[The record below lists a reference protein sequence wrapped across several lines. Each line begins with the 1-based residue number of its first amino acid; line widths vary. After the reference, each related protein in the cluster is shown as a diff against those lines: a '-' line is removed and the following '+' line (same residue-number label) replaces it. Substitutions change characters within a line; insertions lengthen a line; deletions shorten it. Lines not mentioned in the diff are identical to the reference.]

1 MMNKMTYVKALEI
14 AMKSVEDN
22 KEVYEKLEALKESI
36 SKKNSAE
43 RKPTATQKANEGYKE
58 AILSFMEVGKKYTI
72 SALMKSVVEIA
83 DLSNQRVSALVRQ
96 LKESG
101 LVERTEEKRKA
112 YFSKVVTENE
122 GE

>member
-14 AMKSVEDN
+14 AMKSVENN
-22 KEVYEKLEALKESI
+22 KEAYEKLEALKESI

-72 SALMKSVVEIA
+72 SELMKSVVEIA